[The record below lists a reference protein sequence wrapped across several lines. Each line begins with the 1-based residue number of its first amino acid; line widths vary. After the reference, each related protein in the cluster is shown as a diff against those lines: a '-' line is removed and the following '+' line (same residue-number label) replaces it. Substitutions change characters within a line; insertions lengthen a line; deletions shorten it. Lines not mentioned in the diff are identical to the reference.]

1 MLEATRSE
9 VTEEQRRRTANRVA
23 QLFEEGL
30 ARKQAKLDAQV
41 KEERLLQSS
50 SCAPMRYKVSPPARK
65 RPRFYAVRKGRNVGI
80 FHSWEECER
89 HVSGV
94 ASEHKSFGTL
104 EEAQAYLRVR
114 RTNYMLHQRPAKRG
128 SSFVGG
134 RALRAELEVWQD
146 GFADSLRVE
155 CALDTA
161 SDVNYARIELLHDVH
176 DVVSDEI
183 RTGAGKTEF
192 TREGILKVLSQ
203 GEVLSI
209 PALVATT
216 EQLPRSCDVLL
227 GIPGLDGL
235 GVSIDEHRK
244 KQTPA
249 MLCRGKDFAHLVGGQ

>member
-1 MLEATRSE
+1 MIIHQCSLKM
-9 VTEEQRRRTANRVA
+9 VLKNFQ
-23 QLFEEGL
+23 
-30 ARKQAKLDAQV
+30 
-41 KEERLLQSS
+41 
-50 SCAPMRYKVSPPARK
+50 
-65 RPRFYAVRKGRNVGI
+65 
-80 FHSWEECER
+80 
-89 HVSGV
+89 
-94 ASEHKSFGTL
+94 TL

-114 RTNYMLHQRPAKRG
+114 RTNYMLHQRPMKRG

-203 GEVLSI
+203 GM
-209 PALVATT
+209 
-216 EQLPRSCDVLL
+216 RS
-227 GIPGLDGL
+227 P
-235 GVSIDEHRK
+235 
-244 KQTPA
+244 
-249 MLCRGKDFAHLVGGQ
+249 